1 MLTEFITKHKLGKE
15 FLHTAIKWYIPLAEQ
30 LHQHHH
36 GAKKTFYVGL
46 NGSQGSGK
54 STLADFLKSYLHDK
68 YQLNVIVMSL
78 DDFYLDQSQ
87 RLALSI
93 KVHPLCK
100 TRGVPGTHNIA
111 HARQLLSD
119 LGKAHKALALPR
131 FDKATDNPQPEKSWP
146 TTQAPVDIVIFE
158 GWCWGVEAQ
167 DDASLN
173 TPINELERCEDETAV
188 WRRYVNRQ
196 LATHYQPLYP
206 LMDFWIMLKAPS
218 FEDVYSWRL
227 EQEQK
232 LIAATTDVNAQGLMI
247 PGQISH
253 FIQYYQRLTE
263 HGLNTLADKCDWVFE
278 LDPSRQIVKA
288 ISRCEHA

>member
-1 MLTEFITKHKLGKE
+1 MLTEFTTKHKLGKA
-15 FLHTAIKWYIPLAEQ
+15 FLDTARKWYVPLAEKLRQHQ
-30 LHQHHH
+30 L

-54 STLADFLKSYLHDK
+54 STLADFLKTYLHDK

-78 DDFYLDQSQ
+78 DDFYLDQSR

-93 KVHPLCK
+93 KVHPLFT

-111 HARQLLSD
+111 HAKQLLID
-119 LGKAHKALALPR
+119 LGKTHKSLALPK

-146 TTQAPVDIVIFE
+146 TTQTPVDIVIFE

-167 DDASLN
+167 DDASLS
-173 TPINELERCEDETAV
+173 TAINELERCEDETAV

-196 LATHYQPLYP
+196 LATRYQPLYP

-218 FEDVYSWRL
+218 FEDVYAWRV

-232 LIAATTDVNAQGLMI
+232 LIAATPDVNAQGLMS
-247 PGQISH
+247 PKQISR

-263 HGLNTLADKCDWVFE
+263 HSLHTLADKCDWVFE
-278 LDPSRQIVKA
+278 LDSARHIVRAKSRSEYA
-288 ISRCEHA
+288 